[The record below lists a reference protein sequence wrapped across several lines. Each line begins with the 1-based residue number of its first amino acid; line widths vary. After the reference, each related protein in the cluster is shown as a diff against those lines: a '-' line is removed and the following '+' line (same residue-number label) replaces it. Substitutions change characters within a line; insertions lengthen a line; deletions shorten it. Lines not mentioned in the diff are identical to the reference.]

1 MACEGFQVPLE
12 NPKEWKLDH
21 LNTISLKPYH
31 YCILTLKEGKVNFVF
46 FKKNVL
52 NIISQRYGNLKT
64 LTRFSYQGMI
74 PLSLKS
80 TVIEIDIFKSI

>member
-31 YCILTLKEGKVNFVF
+31 YCILALKEGKVNFVF

-64 LTRFSYQGMI
+64 LTRFS
-74 PLSLKS
+74 
-80 TVIEIDIFKSI
+80 